1 MIKILLMEINL
12 IEKFILLAINK
23 KNGKFI
29 IDSLSLNYGIAGAI
43 LLEMSE
49 LNKIEIQK
57 KRLSVVDIKLTGYKV
72 VDDCIKLINNSKKP
86 RRTRYWINKL
96 GNRASGFKK
105 VIINDLYNKKIIK
118 INKSTYVWGL
128 FTFYKY
134 PLINT
139 RIVDEIKMKLK
150 RIVLESKKT
159 DLEYLLLL
167 SLMNSCKLT
176 RILFPNRKEH
186 RAANKKIKELTKSI
200 EISEA
205 VSQTLKEIQIAVV
218 AATTST
224 YIGVP

>member
-1 MIKILLMEINL
+1 MEINL

-23 KNGKFI
+23 KNGKFL

-49 LNKIEIQK
+49 LNKIAIQN
-57 KRLSVVDIKLTGYKV
+57 KRLSVVDVKLTDYKV
-72 VDDCIKLINNSKKP
+72 VDECVKLISNSKKT
-86 RRTRYWINKL
+86 RRTKYWINKL
-96 GNRASGFKK
+96 GNKASGFKK

-134 PLINT
+134 PIINT
-139 RIVDEIKMKLK
+139 KLVDEIKMKLK
-150 RIVLESKKT
+150 RIVIESKKT
-159 DLEYLLLL
+159 DLNNLLLL

-176 RILFPNRKEH
+176 RVLFTNRKEY

-205 VSQTLKEIQIAVV
+205 VSQALKKIQAAVV
-218 AATTST
+218 AATS
-224 YIGVP
+224 